1 MIPHSFQNQV
11 IANQLKR
18 QNDELIK
25 LRESLEAKN
34 VSELK
39 LQVQQ
44 GFFFVVVTIAV
55 VSWFLLLLQF
65 L

>member
-1 MIPHSFQNQV
+1 V

-25 LRESLEAKN
+25 LREILDAKN

-39 LQVQQ
+39 LQVNKL
-44 GFFFVVVTIAV
+44 GHILTLTERYSLHCMVKLFVKYNIVKGI
-55 VSWFLLLLQF
+55 S
-65 L
+65 